1 MTSSPSYVDYE
12 TFLDPSFSPTSFAQT
27 LVATTNNPS
36 DTPLDLSTPLSRVL
50 FDIQEVDSHVHTLTT
65 KSALPLLRYTTDTTA
80 SGQRVLLALEAQVLA
95 LTEGYQRLEKDVVRR
110 WEGAD
115 EVRGAAERS
124 WATVKLARAVSRCLM
139 LGRQLEGQLVEI
151 SGRDR
156 EDHRALVRAS
166 QTLLMLRRM
175 FADNSNGGDDG
186 EGEGYGAAL
195 ERVKVVRTLKA
206 ELVNPAENSVKARA
220 QQIVSRFSLPTD
232 EQGVVLR
239 PGAGGTGSTYAQ
251 QEESRARLISAMTAL
266 YLLSPTTTQ
275 TISAAN
281 FQPELLL
288 VTLKSFIHSSLTA
301 SLQALL
307 RGLSQL
313 PSLERALLE
322 VSNRC
327 QTVVVLERILQGA
340 RQPVHPFYNR
350 AANDLS
356 SSSSSTLPTSTSDKK
371 EKHVKNNLLYPLLQY
386 LDTTSLPSYFWRCLA
401 SALSPRVG
409 ELLNRGGAAA
419 RALRGNRERLRD
431 EIRQCVLRGSSADSA
446 SREKDGDREQE
457 ADGGGLVV
465 GNWEREAAVMV
476 GAVLGNR

>member
-1 MTSSPSYVDYE
+1 MTSSPSYIDYE

-110 WEGAD
+110 WEGAE

-151 SGRDR
+151 SGRER

-175 FADNSNGGDDG
+175 FADNGNGDDDG
-186 EGEGYGAAL
+186 EGEGYGVGL

-220 QQIVSRFSLPTD
+220 QQIVSRFSLPID
-232 EQGVVLR
+232 EQGAVLR

-275 TISAAN
+275 TISTAN

-288 VTLKSFIHSSLTA
+288 VTLKSFIHASLTA

-340 RQPVHPFYNR
+340 RQPAHPFYNH
-350 AANDLS
+350 AANDL
-356 SSSSSTLPTSTSDKK
+356 SSSSSTLPTSTSEKK
-371 EKHVKNNLLYPLLQY
+371 EKNVKNNLLYPLLQY
-386 LDTTSLPSYFWRCLA
+386 LDTSSLPSYFWRCLA

-431 EIRQCVLRGSSADSA
+431 EIRQCVLRGSSADA
-446 SREKDGDREQE
+446 SSRGRDREQE

>member
-1 MTSSPSYVDYE
+1 MTSSPSYIDYE

-80 SGQRVLLALEAQVLA
+80 SGQRVLLAIEAQVLA

-110 WEGAD
+110 WEGAE

-124 WATVKLARAVSRCLM
+124 WATVKLARAVSRCLV

-151 SGRDR
+151 SGGER

-175 FADNSNGGDDG
+175 FAGSEDG
-186 EGEGYGAAL
+186 EGEGYGVGL
-195 ERVKVVRTLKA
+195 DRVRVVRTLKA
-206 ELVNPAENSVKARA
+206 DLVNPAENSVKTRA
-220 QQIVSRFSLPTD
+220 QQIISRFSLPVD
-232 EQGVVLR
+232 EQGR
-239 PGAGGTGSTYAQ
+239 QSSTASTSSTTYAQ
-251 QEESRARLISAMTAL
+251 QEEARARLISAMTAL
-266 YLLSPTTTQ
+266 YLLSPTPHPYIHTQAQAQAQTQ
-275 TISAAN
+275 TPVPVSATAN

-288 VTLKSFIHSSLTA
+288 VTLKSFIHSSLST
-301 SLQALL
+301 SLQALI

-313 PSLERALLE
+313 PSLERALFE
-322 VSNRC
+322 VSSRC
-327 QTVVVLERILQGA
+327 QTIVLLERILQGA
-340 RQPVHPFYNR
+340 RQPVHPFYH
-350 AANDLS
+350 ATADATS
-356 SSSSSTLPTSTSDKK
+356 SNSNK
-371 EKHVKNNLLYPLLQY
+371 EKDRNNLLYPLLQY
-386 LDTTSLPSYFWRCLA
+386 LDTSSLPSYFWRCLA

-419 RALRGNRERLRD
+419 RALRGNRERVRD
-431 EIRQCVLRGSSADSA
+431 EIRQCVLRGSS
-446 SREKDGDREQE
+446 SRD
-457 ADGGGLVV
+457 DGGGLVV

-476 GAVLGNR
+476 GAVSR

>member
-1 MTSSPSYVDYE
+1 MTSSPSYIDYE

-110 WEGAD
+110 WEGAE

-151 SGRDR
+151 SGRER

-175 FADNSNGGDDG
+175 FADNDDG
-186 EGEGYGAAL
+186 EGEGYGVGL
-195 ERVKVVRTLKA
+195 DRVRVVRTLRTD
-206 ELVNPAENSVKARA
+206 LVNPAENSVKARA

-232 EQGVVLR
+232 EQGR
-239 PGAGGTGSTYAQ
+239 QSSGTGSSTSSSTYAQ
-251 QEESRARLISAMTAL
+251 QEEARARLISAMTAL
-266 YLLSPTTTQ
+266 YLLSPTPQ
-275 TISAAN
+275 IQAHVSMSATAN

-301 SLQALL
+301 SLQALM

-327 QTVVVLERILQGA
+327 QALVVLERILQGT
-340 RQPVHPFYNR
+340 RQPVHPFYNH
-350 AANDLS
+350 ATSDYS
-356 SSSSSTLPTSTSDKK
+356 SSATLK
-371 EKHVKNNLLYPLLQY
+371 EKEKNAKNNLLYPLLQY
-386 LDTTSLPSYFWRCLA
+386 LDTSSLPSYFWRCLA

-431 EIRQCVLRGSSADSA
+431 EIRQCVLRGSSSTSSS
-446 SREKDGDREQE
+446 SRDRDRDGD
-457 ADGGGLVV
+457 GGLVV
-465 GNWEREAAVMV
+465 GNWEREAAVMA

>member
-1 MTSSPSYVDYE
+1 MTSTPSYIDYE
-12 TFLDPSFSPTSFAQT
+12 TFLDPTFSPTSFAQT

-80 SGQRVLLALEAQVLA
+80 SGQRVLLAIEAQVLA

-110 WEGAD
+110 WEGAE

-124 WATVKLARAVSRCLM
+124 WATVKLARAVSRCLV

-151 SGRDR
+151 SGRER

-175 FADNSNGGDDG
+175 FADNDDEG
-186 EGEGYGAAL
+186 EGEGYGVGL
-195 ERVKVVRTLKA
+195 DRVRVVRTLRA
-206 ELVNPAENSVKARA
+206 DLVNPAENSVKARA
-220 QQIVSRFSLPTD
+220 QQIISRFSLPID
-232 EQGVVLR
+232 EQGR
-239 PGAGGTGSTYAQ
+239 QSSGTTSTSSTTYAQ
-251 QEESRARLISAMTAL
+251 QEEAKARLISAMTAL
-266 YLLSPTTTQ
+266 YLLSPTPPAQAQ
-275 TISAAN
+275 TSVPVSATAN

-301 SLQALL
+301 SLQALI

-313 PSLERALLE
+313 PSLERALFE

-327 QTVVVLERILQGA
+327 QTIVVLERILQGA
-340 RQPVHPFYNR
+340 RQPVHPFYNH
-350 AANDLS
+350 A
-356 SSSSSTLPTSTSDKK
+356 TSDAAEK
-371 EKHVKNNLLYPLLQY
+371 EKNVKGNLLYPLLQY
-386 LDTTSLPSYFWRCLA
+386 LDTSSLPSYFWRCLA

-419 RALRGNRERLRD
+419 RALRGNRERVRD
-431 EIRQCVLRGSSADSA
+431 EIRQCVLRGSSSS
-446 SREKDGDREQE
+446 SRDG
-457 ADGGGLVV
+457 DGGGLVV

-476 GAVLGNR
+476 GAVLGSR